1 MLASRGVELK
11 TKVVCVSGY
20 CVFGVGIVVVGIW
33 HEHCRWKRAAFAV
46 VSIGFATIIRL
57 PAASSLDCSTE
68 KSSRQDCNNINEF
81 FFCACCLFLV
91 YK

>member
-46 VSIGFATIIRL
+46 VNIDFATIIRL
-57 PAASSLDCSTE
+57 PPPLLIVPLK

-81 FFCACCLFLV
+81 LFLCLLLV
-91 YK
+91 FSL